1 MVDFFSPSTI
11 LGAAASLSAS
21 LILHECGHLAAA
33 KLAGVPI
40 RSIGI
45 SWKGPYIQRG
55 RSPIPIVDASV
66 SMAGVIVNLLLVAL
80 FWSLLPDF
88 ARINLQV
95 GLVNAMPF
103 VPYSDGRNAWRRLRD
118 AT

>member
-40 RSIGI
+40 RSVGI

-66 SMAGVIVNLLLVAL
+66 SMAGVIVNLLLAAL

-88 ARINLQV
+88 ARINLQL
-95 GLVNAMPF
+95 GLVNALPF
-103 VPYSDGRNAWRRLRD
+103 IPCSDGRNAWR
-118 AT
+118 